1 MADPLDESRPVRE
14 EGHSARDLAQVLRDQ
29 AQRARDDAHRA
40 RADADRLR
48 REAREMER
56 NSRRD
61 SRSQTRG
68 NGPRGPVGP
77 IGPVG
82 PGTRFGPADSPQFA
96 DDPAGASAEQGFTL
110 EGIRSVSVDQ
120 TAGRLTARNCRED
133 ETPGVVSGGGK
144 SAPRLEV
151 RRDGEKLIISI
162 QLQKAWLFR
171 RKQGATT
178 LVRLAPGLTFLML
191 DLGYGEIELRDFGAE
206 TIKLEVG
213 AGTISCYSTHGDMD
227 ANVGAGKVSFH
238 DHSGLASCDTGTG
251 DVMLD
256 IAEAVPGDYRV
267 DVGMGKAEVRLPAGL
282 DVLVKAS
289 SGIGKTRNEY
299 PAGPESSPI
308 RLKLTTGIGE
318 VSVRARDSSQSPA
331 RPVAQPKPQRGSR
344 SAQAPRRHEADE
356 LRVLQML
363 EQGRISSQ
371 DAADLIAALRGAAAP
386 TWDSDDQDE
395 PAAEPTPV

>member
-1 MADPLDESRPVRE
+1 MAESPEDGRR
-14 EGHSARDLAQVLRDQ
+14 LRDD
-29 AQRARDDAHRA
+29 AQRARDEAQRAHEAARRA
-40 RADADRLR
+40 RDEADRLR
-48 REAREMER
+48 REARDIGR
-56 NSRRD
+56 NVRHELRGRGRD
-61 SRSQTRG
+61 H
-68 NGPRGPVGP
+68 GPWGPVGP
-77 IGPVG
+77 VG
-82 PGTRFGPADSPQFA
+82 PLGPESRFDSPVA
-96 DDPAGASAEQGFTL
+96 GDDPAGTLAEQSFAL
-110 EGIRSVSVDQ
+110 EGVRSVSVDQ
-120 TAGRLTARNCRED
+120 TAGKLTVRNCREG
-133 ETPGVVSGGGK
+133 ETPGVACGGGK

-151 RRDGEKLIISI
+151 RRDGEKLIVSI

-178 LVRLAPGLTFLML
+178 VVRLAPGLEYLKL
-191 DLGYGEIELRDFGAE
+191 DLGYGEIELREFAAA

-213 AGTISCYSTHGDMD
+213 AGTIACYSTHGDVD
-227 ANVGAGKVSFH
+227 ANMGAGKISFH

-256 IAEAVPGDYRV
+256 IAEAVAGDYRV

-282 DVLVKAS
+282 EVAIKAS

-299 PAGPESSPI
+299 PAGPESSAI

-318 VSVRARDSSQSPA
+318 VGVRVRDSTQSPV
-331 RPVAQPKPQRGSR
+331 RPPVQPKPQRGSR
-344 SAQAPRRHEADE
+344 SAPPPRRHEAEE

-386 TWDSDDQDE
+386 AWESDE
-395 PAAEPTPV
+395 PDEAKTDTPST